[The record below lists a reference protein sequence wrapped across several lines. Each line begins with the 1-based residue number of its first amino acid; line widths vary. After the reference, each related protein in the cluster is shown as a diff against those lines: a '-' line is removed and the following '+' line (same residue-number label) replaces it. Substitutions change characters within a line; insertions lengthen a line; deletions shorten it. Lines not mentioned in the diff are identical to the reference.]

1 MNLNLP
7 RAMQL
12 ILLSI
17 LASLIAQAPGA
28 PALTEALAAAAAAG
42 QSPETA
48 APWTAPDQ
56 EAAASRALEIVPFVA
71 EVMDEC
77 LLCRQQRLRD
87 AGLGVKDQEHSY
99 FLLDS
104 PILKKLEDR
113 YEPVRFMH
121 AKHASQIQDCA
132 LCHHYRPLDE
142 SASETVRCSACHQ
155 EPFNADHPERLGL
168 KAAYHQQ
175 CTDCHR
181 KMNQGPVDCIGC
193 HTKKVPDHSDLVKLE
208 GQPEPSQVTSECL
221 RCHKE
226 AGEDMLSTAH
236 WLWKG
241 PSPYTMKHRK
251 EVTHGKATTALNNF

>member
-1 MNLNLP
+1 
-7 RAMQL
+7 MQL

-28 PALTEALAAAAAAG
+28 PALTEALAAAASAG

-56 EAAASRALEIVPFVA
+56 EAAAKTRPGGRPVRSRSDGRVPAVPPA
-71 EVMDEC
+71 AAPG
-77 LLCRQQRLRD
+77 CRPGRQGPGAQLFP
-87 AGLGVKDQEHSY
+87 AGQPDFPQ
-99 FLLDS
+99 
-104 PILKKLEDR
+104 KLEDR

-193 HTKKVPDHSDLVKLE
+193 HTKKVPDHKRS
-208 GQPEPSQVTSECL
+208 GQAGGAAGTVSGHL
-221 RCHKE
+221 RMP
-226 AGEDMLSTAH
+226 ALPQGSRRRYAQPPT
-236 WLWKG
+236 G
-241 PSPYTMKHRK
+241 S
-251 EVTHGKATTALNNF
+251 GKALRLTP

>member
-1 MNLNLP
+1 MTRKVPCVML
-7 RAMQL
+7 
-12 ILLSI
+12 LLSAMA
-17 LASLIAQAPGA
+17 LAIWGGPGS
-28 PALTEALAAAAAAG
+28 PVLPEALAAATATQDQSSDAAVK
-42 QSPETA
+42 
-48 APWTAPDQ
+48 WFAPDQ
-56 EAAASRALEIVPFVA
+56 VDARKRAQKVVPFVG

-77 LLCRQQRLRD
+77 RLCRQQRLRD

-104 PILKKLEDR
+104 PVIKKLEDH

-121 AKHASQIQDCA
+121 SKHAAQIQDCA

-142 SASETVRCSACHQ
+142 SASETTRCSACHQ
-155 EPFNADHPERLGL
+155 EPFRQDHPERLGL

-175 CTDCHR
+175 CIDCHR
-181 KMNQGPVDCIGC
+181 DMDKGPIDCIGC
-193 HTKKVPDHSDLVKLE
+193 HTKNVPDHKELVKLE
-208 GQPEPSQVTSECL
+208 GKPEPEQVTTECL

-251 EVTHGKATTALNNF
+251 EVEHGKATTALNNF

>member
-1 MNLNLP
+1 MTLNLP

-42 QSPETA
+42 QSPETV

-175 CTDCHR
+175 CTDCHTEDEPGDR
-181 KMNQGPVDCIGC
+181 WTASGC
-193 HTKKVPDHSDLVKLE
+193 HHQETYPTTSDQ
-208 GQPEPSQVTSECL
+208 GQTGRKSRNLL
-221 RCHKE
+221 R
-226 AGEDMLSTAH
+226 
-236 WLWKG
+236 
-241 PSPYTMKHRK
+241 
-251 EVTHGKATTALNNF
+251 